1 LSSRVLRNSDTEP
14 DEGGPSDARSDDEE
28 DPVVSEEERRGSA
41 PAIVRLATGEFLN
54 TLLGW
59 AR

>member
-1 LSSRVLRNSDTEP
+1 VLRNSDTEP